1 MEEMPHMEEA
11 PRRAKAMPHMR
22 GYAAIFRIRF
32 ANALQYRAAAL
43 AGVATQFAWGFM
55 EILAF
60 AAFYRAR
67 PEAFPM
73 EFSQTVSYIWM
84 QQAFLALFM
93 MWFWEGEIAAAITE
107 GSIAYEM
114 VRPVDLYS
122 RWFCQA
128 TANRLARAALRCAP
142 ILLVAFA
149 LPEPFRMALPAGAG
163 RLLLF
168 LLSALLSL
176 GVVVS
181 FSMLMYISLF
191 YTLSPVGVRVIAGA
205 LSDFLAGATVPLP
218 FFPEPARA
226 VVELLPFAAMQN
238 MPLRIYSGNIAGAGA
253 AAGIALQVFWL
264 AALVLAGRLLM
275 GRALKRVVAQGG

>member
-1 MEEMPHMEEA
+1 MKE
-11 PRRAKAMPHMR
+11 
-22 GYAAIFRIRF
+22 YAAIFRMRF
-32 ANALQYRAAAL
+32 INSLQYRAAAL

-60 AAFYRAR
+60 SAFYRAS

-93 MWFWEGEIAAAITE
+93 MWFWENDIAAAIAE

-114 VRPVDLYS
+114 VRPVGLYG

-128 TANRLARAALRCAP
+128 AANRLARAALRCAP
-142 ILLVAFA
+142 ILAVALLA
-149 LPEPFRMALPAGAG
+149 LPEPYRMAPPASAG

-176 GVVVS
+176 GVVVA

-191 YTLSPVGVRVIAGA
+191 YTLSPLGVRLIVAT

-218 FFPEPARA
+218 FFPDPLRA
-226 VVELLPFAAMQN
+226 AAELLPFAAMQN

-253 AAGIALQVFWL
+253 WEGIALQIFWL
-264 AALVLAGRLLM
+264 AALLLAGRLLM